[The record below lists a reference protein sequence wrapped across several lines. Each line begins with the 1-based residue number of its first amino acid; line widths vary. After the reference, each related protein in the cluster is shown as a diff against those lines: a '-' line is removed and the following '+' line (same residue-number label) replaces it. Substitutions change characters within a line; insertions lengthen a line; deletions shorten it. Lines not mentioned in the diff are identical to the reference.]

1 MIAVLLAVLRVLS
14 AGPDEANRVAAALV
28 GRPDL
33 EPELVRR
40 CASESGCCR
49 ADKARRPAPERCARF
64 GPHGTRHNPPGS
76 AYHRAAA
83 SRLSP
88 ETCPEHQRGEVER
101 WGVRGIHG
109 NAGTIGAL
117 ALGPCVAPE
126 ALDVPILSAI
136 ATARRLVEMERIHG
150 LTTPALRA
158 LAWRHGVAGA
168 RRLIG
173 RGAARR
179 EG

>member
-1 MIAVLLAVLRVLS
+1 MIVVLLAVLRLMSV
-14 AGPDEANRVAAALV
+14 GPDEANAVAAALV

-49 ADKARRPAPERCARF
+49 ADKARRPPVARCARF
-64 GPHGTRHNPPGS
+64 GLHGTRHNPPGS
-76 AYHRAAA
+76 VYHRAAA

-88 ETCPEHQRGEVER
+88 QTCPEHQRGEVER

-117 ALGPCVAPE
+117 VLGACVAPE
-126 ALDVPILSAI
+126 ALDVPLLSAI
-136 ATARRLVEMERIHG
+136 ATARRLVEMERAHG
-150 LTTPALRA
+150 LTTPAMRA
-158 LAWRHGVAGA
+158 IAWRHGVGRA
-168 RRLIG
+168 RRMFG
-173 RGAARR
+173 RGATGGRR
-179 EG
+179 